1 MVCSYI
7 RFFIGYFIKK
17 KKKNSEK
24 ERNHTCFETFK
35 RNHFIWAQ
43 IKILFGLFLSETFHA
58 ALAHCLGEIVSPR
71 KICLC
76 FLRGDRLD
84 AARFAVALQCSFA
97 SSRSKRQ
104 QLLCARGAYKTLYR
118 LCSFKSWPSKTKFGI
133 FFGGWASFKPP
144 TYQVI

>member
-1 MVCSYI
+1 M
-7 RFFIGYFIKK
+7 IGAACLGQLILATRGKNQAWFLYKFLLGILLK

-84 AARFAVALQCSFA
+84 AA
-97 SSRSKRQ
+97 
-104 QLLCARGAYKTLYR
+104 
-118 LCSFKSWPSKTKFGI
+118 
-133 FFGGWASFKPP
+133 
-144 TYQVI
+144 

>member
-1 MVCSYI
+1 MGI
-7 RFFIGYFIKK
+7 LLKE
-17 KKKNSEK
+17 KKNSEK

-43 IKILFGLFLSETFHA
+43 YKILFGLFLSETFHA

-104 QLLCARGAYKTLYR
+104 QLLCARGAYKN
-118 LCSFKSWPSKTKFGI
+118 I
-133 FFGGWASFKPP
+133 
-144 TYQVI
+144 V